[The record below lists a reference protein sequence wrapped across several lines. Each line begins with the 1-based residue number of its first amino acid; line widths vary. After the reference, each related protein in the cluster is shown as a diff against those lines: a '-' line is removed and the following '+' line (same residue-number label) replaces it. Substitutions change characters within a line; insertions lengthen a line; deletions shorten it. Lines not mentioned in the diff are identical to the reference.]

1 MRLQKRLDRFT
12 EDGSYVFNLR
22 THQVSRDTELNIA
35 RGQVQIDNR
44 GISGYNPA
52 QVNYGMS
59 TLPRPDLSSLS
70 N

>member
-1 MRLQKRLDRFT
+1 MRLQNDWIVFT

-44 GISGYNPA
+44 GISGFIII
-52 QVNYGMS
+52 QVRYGMS
-59 TLPRPDLSSLS
+59 TPRPDFC
-70 N
+70 

>member
-1 MRLQKRLDRFT
+1 MRLQNDWIVFT

-44 GISGYNPA
+44 GNFWIYNHTGKVWY
-52 QVNYGMS
+52 VNAK
-59 TLPRPDLSSLS
+59 TRLSSLS